1 MIKKA
6 NQDIRNKMENNHI
19 RYWQVAYEL
28 GITDSMFSRKLRIE
42 LSDKEKEK
50 INKIIDNLIKEK
62 QEERE

>member
-6 NQDIRNKMENNHI
+6 NQDIREKIENGKI

-28 GITDSMFSRKLRIE
+28 GIDDTAFSKKLRKE

-50 INKIIDNLIKEK
+50 INKIIDDLIKEK
-62 QEERE
+62 QDEKE